1 MGLQRY
7 DHVPSVRAARLT
19 LVAEAKALM
28 LRDWNY
34 YRRINENYNSITG
47 SGSDNDS
54 AKCKTSSRVLK
65 CYLFHMSPK
74 SIVKN

>member
-54 AKCKTSSRVLK
+54 ADPSYHWGALLGFISLLEAG
-65 CYLFHMSPK
+65 Y
-74 SIVKN
+74 